1 MRRLSI
7 VLAAASVAAQP
18 PGRSPRNHGPGHR
31 NHPRPSCDAYM
42 QRHHGLAD
50 GRFLTRA
57 KGTWHMRDDGSRAYD
72 VAPCRVVRYTAENA
86 RRCLKNRHLLFVGDS
101 LTRYTSTSLVHFL
114 ERSEWPKRFPA
125 DVPRCRDPA
134 TDAQREACDS
144 GPNVCAE
151 GSWQREPGGAW
162 PAMLAHIGGGADGSL
177 FNGRMECI
185 CARGKAMKTN
195 PKDGSS
201 ATVQNYLYRGAAVN
215 VTFITQTGWTG
226 TEQLQG
232 WKSSGCAEKGECRFS
247 VEAHAENIERANRF
261 DYDWEAPI
269 TEALGVELPRL
280 FPDVTDAFYNRGLWG
295 PLLPKV
301 SKDVFAALRKL
312 TKLGGRCFWRGTT
325 AEKEERATAL
335 TAQQAGCESFDAQ
348 KVTEEFHALPFFHP
362 LPEGPF
368 ANHER
373 RDVYWDAVHFM
384 PWVYEEL
391 NNLLLNVLCN
401 SDTTWERA

>member
-1 MRRLSI
+1 
-7 VLAAASVAAQP
+7 
-18 PGRSPRNHGPGHR
+18 
-31 NHPRPSCDAYM
+31 
-42 QRHHGLAD
+42 
-50 GRFLTRA
+50 
-57 KGTWHMRDDGSRAYD
+57 
-72 VAPCRVVRYTAENA
+72 
-86 RRCLKNRHLLFVGDS
+86 
-101 LTRYTSTSLVHFL
+101 
-114 ERSEWPKRFPA
+114 
-125 DVPRCRDPA
+125 
-134 TDAQREACDS
+134 
-144 GPNVCAE
+144 
-151 GSWQREPGGAW
+151 
-162 PAMLAHIGGGADGSL
+162 
-177 FNGRMECI
+177 
-185 CARGKAMKTN
+185 
-195 PKDGSS
+195 
-201 ATVQNYLYRGAAVN
+201 
-215 VTFITQTGWTG
+215 
-226 TEQLQG
+226 
-232 WKSSGCAEKGECRFS
+232 
-247 VEAHAENIERANRF
+247 
-261 DYDWEAPI
+261 
-269 TEALGVELPRL
+269 VELPRL

>member
-247 VEAHAENIERANRF
+247 VEAHAENIERARAPSGNLIRWSWSWLCF
-261 DYDWEAPI
+261 ILEEHDVSSPTLQKSSKTVFVSLRSVDAGQSVRLRLGGADYRGARRGTPP
-269 TEALGVELPRL
+269 ALPGRAARGVERPGPDPSLRPR
-280 FPDVTDAFYNRGLWG
+280 R
-295 PLLPKV
+295 
-301 SKDVFAALRKL
+301 
-312 TKLGGRCFWRGTT
+312 
-325 AEKEERATAL
+325 
-335 TAQQAGCESFDAQ
+335 
-348 KVTEEFHALPFFHP
+348 
-362 LPEGPF
+362 
-368 ANHER
+368 R
-373 RDVYWDAVHFM
+373 RDPRPDDPRDRPPDAAA
-384 PWVYEEL
+384 
-391 NNLLLNVLCN
+391 
-401 SDTTWERA
+401 TTRIFLWCIAATPRAKA